1 MINEEMKIIYKIKT
15 EDKQQG
21 KIKIFGNDF
30 VRNNKNKCKIIKK
43 NLK

>member
-21 KIKIFGNDF
+21 KIKILMILLG
-30 VRNNKNKCKIIKK
+30 IIKTNVK
-43 NLK
+43 